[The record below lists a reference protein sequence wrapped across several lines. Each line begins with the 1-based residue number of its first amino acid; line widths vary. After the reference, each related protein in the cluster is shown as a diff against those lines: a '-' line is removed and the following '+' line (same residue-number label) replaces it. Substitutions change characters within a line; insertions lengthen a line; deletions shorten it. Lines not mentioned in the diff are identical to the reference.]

1 VLRSIKNVR
10 QNSKSEVDEK
20 NSADLGD
27 MINTFEGIVDIPLSK
42 LFSKSNFGLLSK
54 G

>member
-1 VLRSIKNVR
+1 MFDKTQKVRSMK
-10 QNSKSEVDEK
+10 K